1 MKFKITKESNQR
13 IEFTMDCTTGFAN
26 ALRRTVLSQ
35 LPTWAIDEVTFYE
48 NTSPMFNEYVANR
61 IGLIPL
67 TWEDSKAH
75 EIDFSLSAEG
85 PCVVRAGDLKSQDSK
100 IKVYNENIPLMKLP
114 AGRKLRLEAKAV
126 KGIGRTH
133 AKFKNALCS
142 YDLDGKNYHFF
153 IESYNNVKA
162 KAILEM
168 ALESLKEKYKELHDN
183 L

>member
-1 MKFKITKESNQR
+1 MKLKITKSSNSR
-13 IEFTMDCTTGFAN
+13 IEFTIDCTTGFAN

-35 LPTWAIDEVTFYE
+35 LPSWAIDEVTFYE

-67 TWEDSKAH
+67 TWDDSKAE
-75 EIDFSLSAEG
+75 EIDFSLNAEG
-85 PCVVRAGDLKSQDSK
+85 PYTVKAGDLKSQDSK
-100 IKVYNENIPLMKLP
+100 IKVFFEDIPIIKLP
-114 AGRKLRLEAKAV
+114 TGRKLRLEAKAI

-142 YDLDGKNYHFF
+142 YSQEGKNYEFF

-162 KAILEM
+162 EEVLKM
-168 ALESLKEKYKELHDN
+168 ALKLLREKYKDIHDN